1 MITSETPRPFN
12 KRAFLSAALVL
23 SGLMLPVSG
32 LINHQLGFEGMTQAR
47 HFWMSVHNVSGLVF
61 TICAVMHGIVNR
73 RALLGYVRKVQGV
86 AVSREAVTAGMLVIG
101 VVSLVAS
108 HALHVR

>member
-1 MITSETPRPFN
+1 
-12 KRAFLSAALVL
+12 
-23 SGLMLPVSG
+23 
-32 LINHQLGFEGMTQAR
+32 
-47 HFWMSVHNVSGLVF
+47 VF
-61 TICAVMHGIVNR
+61 TIFAVMHGIVNR